1 MSGNAQAI
9 KDRLG
14 EAAAHVHATAYSTDV
29 AALNE
34 IVERLSRNPAA
45 TVTDQALLGRIR
57 ASARL
62 LDQPK
67 RLKVWA
73 ERRQYRVQNLD
84 GHLGRGCLND

>member
-1 MSGNAQAI
+1 MSANQQAI

-14 EAAAHVHATAYSTDV
+14 EASAHAHAPKYSADV

-34 IVERLSRNPAA
+34 LVERLSRSPAA

-67 RLKVWA
+67 RLKAWA
-73 ERRQYRVQNLD
+73 ERRQHRSQLAD
-84 GHLGRGCLND
+84 GHLGRGCPRD